1 MGAGGLLAEISSRPS
16 PRDRKPIPQHAPRI
30 TAIVLAAGKS
40 SRMGS
45 NKLLADLK
53 GKPLLRHSVESLKAS
68 SVHNIIV
75 VTGNEPERVQS
86 ALAPLDVTLVHNMN
100 FAEGL
105 STSLK
110 RGLAAVPAETD
121 AVLVC
126 LGDMPLIDAQTIDR
140 LVAAFNVAEH
150 RTICVPTFEGKRGNP
165 VLWGRQHFITID
177 EIEGDQGA
185 RLLLDALSDEV
196 VEVEVKTQAVLI
208 DVDTPQALQDIRSAL
223 NS

>member
-1 MGAGGLLAEISSRPS
+1 MSRSGFNRLL
-16 PRDRKPIPQHAPRI
+16 
-30 TAIVLAAGKS
+30 T
-40 SRMGS
+40 
-45 NKLLADLK
+45 
-53 GKPLLRHSVESLKAS
+53 
-68 SVHNIIV
+68 
-75 VTGNEPERVQS
+75 
-86 ALAPLDVTLVHNMN
+86 PLDVTLVHNAN

-126 LGDMPLIDAQTIDR
+126 LGDMPLVDAQTIDR

-165 VLWGRQHFITID
+165 VLWGRQHFIAID

-196 VEVEVKTQAVLI
+196 VEIEVKTQAVLV

-223 NS
+223 NP